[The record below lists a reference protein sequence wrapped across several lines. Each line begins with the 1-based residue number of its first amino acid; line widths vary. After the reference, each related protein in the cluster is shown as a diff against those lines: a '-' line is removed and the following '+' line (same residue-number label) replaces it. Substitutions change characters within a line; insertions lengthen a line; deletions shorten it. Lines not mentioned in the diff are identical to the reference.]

1 MVCLIVMNQALIY
14 LSLGTNL
21 GDRRE
26 NLRLAHAV
34 LSPVIQVVTCSS
46 IYETDPWGFPDQPA
60 FLNQVVQVQTR
71 LPPPALLVTLKELEK
86 ILGRRPTFRYGPRL
100 IDLDIL
106 IYGNLV
112 IETPMLTIPHLR
124 MAERAFVLV
133 PMVEIAPNL
142 IHPVLGLTMQQLLAK
157 TGTSG
162 VSLFEAA
169 FTQSVSKAK
178 ETLCQS

>member
-1 MVCLIVMNQALIY
+1 MELPSIY

-26 NLRLAHAV
+26 NLRLAHAA
-34 LSPVIQVVTCSS
+34 LPPLIQVVTSSS
-46 IYETDPWGFPDQPA
+46 IYQTDPWGFPDQPA

-86 ILGRRPTFRYGPRL
+86 VLGRRPTFRYGPRL

-106 IYGNLV
+106 MYGNLA
-112 IETPMLTIPHLR
+112 IETPMLTIPHLKL
-124 MAERAFVLV
+124 AERAFVLV
-133 PMVEIAPNL
+133 PMLEIAPDL
-142 IHPVLGLTMQQLLAK
+142 VHPVLGLTIRQMLSK
-157 TGTSG
+157 TGARG

-169 FTQSVSKAK
+169 VNQNLSQDK
-178 ETLCQS
+178 ETRWQS